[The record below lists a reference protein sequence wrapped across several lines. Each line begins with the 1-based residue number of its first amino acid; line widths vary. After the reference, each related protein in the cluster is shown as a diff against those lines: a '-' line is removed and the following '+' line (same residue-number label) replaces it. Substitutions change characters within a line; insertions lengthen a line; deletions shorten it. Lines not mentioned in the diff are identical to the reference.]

1 MNWTEIIL
9 SIASVILTSLA
20 ALGVACLKSWLT
32 TKIKDKK
39 ALSIVSGILDV
50 ITTSVKVTYQTY
62 VEAIKGTDM
71 WTEAAQK
78 SAMNSALEMAK
89 QTLDSESK
97 EFITNNYGDLDKYLI
112 AKIESTIYDLK
123 K

>member
-9 SIASVILTSLA
+9 SIVSVILTSLA
-20 ALGVACLKSWLT
+20 AWGVACLKSWLT

-78 SAMNSALEMAK
+78 SALNSALETAK

>member
-9 SIASVILTSLA
+9 SIVSVILTSLA
-20 ALGVACLKSWLT
+20 AWGVACFKSWLA

-62 VEAIKGTDM
+62 VETIKGTDM

-97 EFITNNYGDLDKYLI
+97 EFIMNNYGDLDKYLI